1 MMLGIHVALRTANSR
16 QAILH
21 TLGTVFFLTVGTL
34 ITMALILINGKF
46 EYQWASFLFFLAA
59 GIGGLWWVLNG
70 ERPSGALSLASWLEP
85 LAVFYTAASLV
96 VAKPGTGQSADPTMP
111 ALVIAIAFGFGVASM
126 LVPLLSEFDVT
137 MGRTSGGAD

>member
-1 MMLGIHVALRTANSR
+1 
-16 QAILH
+16 
-21 TLGTVFFLTVGTL
+21 
-34 ITMALILINGKF
+34 
-46 EYQWASFLFFLAA
+46 LFFLAA

-70 ERPSGALSLASWLEP
+70 ERPSGALSLASWLAP